1 MSILNI
7 NDRIKEV
14 RKKLKLS
21 QTAFGEKLGVGRGV
35 ITNIELN
42 LTEPKDLFIDL
53 LCKTFGVNPN
63 WLISGTGDMFISS
76 ADNIL
81 NQLSKEYK
89 LDPTDEAI
97 IKTYLSFGAD
107 ERKIIKRYITE
118 TAERIVSSDER
129 EQLIAEDIAATEK
142 IAEKI
147 DVNMRQ
153 QTKVIE

>member
-1 MSILNI
+1 MEVSILNI

-53 LCKTFGVNPN
+53 LCKTFGVNSE
-63 WLISGTGDMFISS
+63 WLISGSGDMFISS

-97 IKTYLSFGAD
+97 IKTYLSFGSD

-129 EQLIAEDIAATEK
+129 DKFIAADIAATEK
-142 IAEKI
+142 AVDLMSKKQIIK
-147 DVNMRQ
+147 
-153 QTKVIE
+153 

>member
-1 MSILNI
+1 MNI

-118 TAERIVSSDER
+118 TAE
-129 EQLIAEDIAATEK
+129 QIAGPDDRDKFIAADIAATEM
-142 IAEKI
+142 IAEKM

-153 QTKVIE
+153 QTKVTE

>member
-1 MSILNI
+1 
-7 NDRIKEV
+7 
-14 RKKLKLS
+14 
-21 QTAFGEKLGVGRGV
+21 
-35 ITNIELN
+35 
-42 LTEPKDLFIDL
+42 
-53 LCKTFGVNPN
+53 
-63 WLISGTGDMFISS
+63 MFISS

-118 TAERIVSSDER
+118 TAE
-129 EQLIAEDIAATEK
+129 QIAGPDDRDKFIAADIAATEM
-142 IAEKI
+142 IAEKM

-153 QTKVIE
+153 QTKVTE

>member
-1 MSILNI
+1 MNI

-118 TAERIVSSDER
+118 TAERIAGPDDR
-129 EQLIAEDIAATEK
+129 DKFIAADIAATEM

-147 DVNMRQ
+147 DVNMIR
-153 QTKVIE
+153 QTKGIE

>member
-1 MSILNI
+1 MRKSCVL
-7 NDRIKEV
+7 RIVLDGAIHSKYALCYAPLIF
-14 RKKLKLS
+14 KI
-21 QTAFGEKLGVGRGV
+21 AARG
-35 ITNIELN
+35 TY
-42 LTEPKDLFIDL
+42 LFIDL
-53 LCKTFGVNPN
+53 LCKTFSVNKE

-118 TAERIVSSDER
+118 TAERIVSSDDR
-129 EQLIAEDIAATEK
+129 DKFIAADIAATEM
-142 IAEKI
+142 IAEKM

-153 QTKVIE
+153 QTKVTE